1 MLNRYKL
8 LGQIMLLI
16 CTFVLSGC
24 ENYAERT
31 HQSWVAP
38 PEGMVFDDSTIYA
51 RIIYAVQS
59 DADLQG
65 TDIDIKVND
74 GDVLLSGTVN
84 NRNQFTRINMH
95 TWTVDGVKNVDNQ
108 VNIR

>member
-8 LGQIMLLI
+8 LSLIMLLI
-16 CTFVLSGC
+16 STLVLSGC

-31 HQSWVAP
+31 HESWVAP

-59 DADLQG
+59 DADMQG
-65 TDIDIKVND
+65 ADIDIKVND
-74 GDVLLSGTVN
+74 GNVLLSGTVN
-84 NRNQFTRINMH
+84 NKDQFTRINMH

-108 VNIR
+108 VTVR

>member
-8 LGQIMLLI
+8 FSLVILLI
-16 CTFVLSGC
+16 IALVLSGC

-31 HQSWVAP
+31 HESWVAP

-51 RIIYAVQS
+51 RITYAIQS

-65 TDIDIKVND
+65 ADIDIKVND
-74 GDVLLSGTVN
+74 GNVLLSGTVN
-84 NRNQFTRINMH
+84 NRDQMTRLNMH
-95 TWTVDGVKNVDNQ
+95 TWIVDGVKDVDNQ
-108 VNIR
+108 VAIR